1 MSKFNMNLP
10 SDVLFI
16 LNKMKESGYS
26 AHVVGGSVRDSLIG
40 RPLGDFDITTNA
52 TPDETK
58 AVFEDYKTVDTGIKH
73 GTVTLVLDGIPYEIT
88 TYRVDGDYKDNRHP
102 ECVTFTDRLE
112 EDLARRDFTVNAM
125 AYDPTSGLSDPFG
138 GREDAEMKI
147 IRAVGDPY
155 VRFDED
161 ALRILRALRFASVLG
176 FRIEDAT
183 AAAARELAPRLTS
196 ISKER
201 VYTELKKLIMGV
213 DSRKILLEYSAIFK
227 IILDGLAIE
236 KMPEK
241 ELFDRA
247 DYYSRLAS
255 IFLLNSADPA
265 GCAELVLTELKTDK
279 FTRTHTK
286 SVLSAYNG
294 ASFDTQRDSLLTIVR
309 YGEEVAE
316 GVLALGILLGRFT
329 DRDRATFTN
338 ALASGVPYKI
348 SGLAVRGTDLLSLG
362 IKGERVGETLSR
374 LLCAVINGEVA
385 NTKDDLINYVR
396 EKT

>member
-125 AYDPTSGLSDPFG
+125 AYDPTLGLSDPFG

-147 IRAVGDPY
+147 IRAVGDPR

-183 AAAARELAPRLTS
+183 AAAARELASRLTF

-213 DSRKILLEYSAIFK
+213 DATKILAAYSEIFE
-227 IILDGLAIE
+227 IILGGIVIE
-236 KMPEK
+236 KLPEK
-241 ELFDRA
+241 ALFNKA

-286 SVLSAYNG
+286 SVLSAYNNV
-294 ASFDTQRDSLLTIVR
+294 SFDERRCALVALAK
-309 YGEEVAE
+309 YGKEVTE
-316 GVLALGILLGRFT
+316 GVLSLGILMGRFS
-329 DRDRATFTN
+329 DKEN
-338 ALASGVPYKI
+338 AILTEALECGVPYAI
-348 SGLAVRGTDLLSLG
+348 GGLDIRGTDLIALG
-362 IKGERVGETLSR
+362 IKGEKIGEALNS
-374 LLCAVINGEVA
+374 LLFAVIDGRVENE
-385 NTKDDLINYVR
+385 KDALRSYIS
-396 EKT
+396 K